1 MASVRREI
9 EIAAPPERVW
19 ALLSDPERL
28 SQYNVTIVE
37 VRDPTGPLDQVGSSY
52 DAVAKVYGRRIEGRW
67 EVIDVTPMRRILQ
80 RGTGAAGAKATV
92 NGTIEPS
99 GDGTRAGVEVDY
111 QLPAG
116 FLGEVANKLFIERSV
131 ERDVRHTLENLKELV
146 ESETSS
152 A

>member
-19 ALLSDPERL
+19 EVLIDPERL
-28 SQYNVTIVE
+28 PQYNVTIVE
-37 VRDPTGPLDQVGSSY
+37 VHDPTGPLDQVGSAY

-67 EVIDVTPMRRILQ
+67 EVTDVTPLRRIVQ
-80 RGTGAAGAKATV
+80 RGAGAAGAKATV

-99 GDGTRAGVEVDY
+99 GDGTRAAVEVDY
-111 QLPAG
+111 ELPAG
-116 FLGEVANKLFIERSV
+116 LLGEVANKLFIERSV

-146 ESETSS
+146 ETES
-152 A
+152 ASA